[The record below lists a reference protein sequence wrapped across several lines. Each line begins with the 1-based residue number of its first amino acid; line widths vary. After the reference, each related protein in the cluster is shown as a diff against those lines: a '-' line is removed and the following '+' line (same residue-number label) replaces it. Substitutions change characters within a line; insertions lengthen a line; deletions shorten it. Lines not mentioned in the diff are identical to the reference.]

1 MKPMQ
6 SDRTVT
12 MAVLAVLVVA
22 ESVFVGPRVFAILSS
37 DAVDSAWRLLPL
49 LGLPR
54 FMVGL
59 CAGLVLAV
67 VDSRAMRVVAFC
79 TYAALLLWSF
89 FRREVYVHWS
99 DVYAVA
105 QAVIPHIAGLV
116 GMGLGFALRRV
127 VRRRLNLRP
136 DK

>member
-1 MKPMQ
+1 MKAKQ

-12 MAVLAVLVVA
+12 MAVLVVLVVA
-22 ESVFVGPRVFAILSS
+22 EWVFVGPRVFAILSS
-37 DAVDSAWRLLPL
+37 DAVDSAWTLLPL
-49 LGLPR
+49 LGVPR

-67 VDSRAMRVVAFC
+67 VDSRAMRVVAFG
-79 TYAALLLWSF
+79 TYATLLLWSF
-89 FRREVYVHWS
+89 ARREVYVHWS
-99 DVYAVA
+99 DVYAGA
-105 QAVIPHIAGLV
+105 QAVIPYVAGLA